1 LGSVAYQEGQTDFS
15 REIKEFF
22 KVRVLSKPD
31 AKKKK
36 EDEFKP
42 LLSVDGIF
50 IPDTHDRV
58 GMILSQMAF
67 FDVKGAF
74 LGTNLWNGPG
84 LVSIGRKAAEGAI
97 FVDTFLPKGPPS
109 SVARFVEEFR
119 NSFQRD
125 PETLEAL
132 SYDGAKLIKE
142 ILQSKSVS
150 SPLQMQEEL
159 RQVKSF
165 QGVTGLKGFG
175 EDGKSIRTLSIL
187 AVKKGQIERIS
198 P

>member
-1 LGSVAYQEGQTDFS
+1 
-15 REIKEFF
+15 
-22 KVRVLSKPD
+22 
-31 AKKKK
+31 
-36 EDEFKP
+36 
-42 LLSVDGIF
+42 
-50 IPDTHDRV
+50 
-58 GMILSQMAF
+58 M
-67 FDVKGAF
+67 
-74 LGTNLWNGPG
+74 
-84 LVSIGRKAAEGAI
+84 
-97 FVDTFLPKGPPS
+97 
-109 SVARFVEEFR
+109 EEFR
-119 NSFQRD
+119 KSFQRD

-187 AVKKGQIERIS
+187 VVKKGKIEKIS